1 MNRAFSPA
9 FEGLIRSYLC
19 KLTFSVKQEAEMVTK
34 SGKPSVAVV
43 MGSKSDYETMEN
55 AVQVLNDFGLDCETR
70 VISAHRTPDVASEFA
85 GGAKERGLKVIIA
98 AAGKAAHLA
107 GVMAAHTPIPV
118 IGVPMKTSDLGGL
131 DSLLSTVQMPGGV
144 PVATTAIGR
153 AGAKN
158 AALLAVQ
165 MLSLS
170 DDDLAQRLDAY
181 RRDMADNVRKADEE
195 IRGGS

>member
-1 MNRAFSPA
+1 MISQN
-9 FEGLIRSYLC
+9 
-19 KLTFSVKQEAEMVTK
+19 
-34 SGKPSVAVV
+34 PSVAVV

-55 AVQVLNDFGLDCETR
+55 TVQVLSDFGLDCETR
-70 VISAHRTPDVASEFA
+70 VISAHRTPDVASDFA
-85 GGAKERGLKVIIA
+85 GNAKERGLKIIIA

-170 DDDLAQRLDAY
+170 DEDLAQRLDEY
-181 RRDMADNVRKADEE
+181 RREMADTVRQADEK
-195 IRGGS
+195 IRGER